1 MITAFEELFAK
12 QLFKTIFVCAQS
24 TLNDIHLAQNQHVQQ
39 DQKESKKTPNF
50 TARIEY
56 ARV

>member
-39 DQKESKKTPNF
+39 DQKESKKTL
-50 TARIEY
+50 ILQLE
-56 ARV
+56 